1 MTIFARVE
9 KTFHIFQSTQKSKSE
24 RDFSSRSST
33 PWREIIANKV
43 VVITGASS
51 GIGEAIAKL
60 LASKG
65 ATVALAARRLDK
77 LQRVAAEIL
86 AKGGKV
92 SVHQVDVTDQEQV
105 IRLVCEVACRRLQ
118 LDKRNLS
125 LVDCRRVQR

>member
-9 KTFHIFQSTQKSKSE
+9 KTFHIFQSNQKSKSE

-33 PWREIIANKV
+33 PWREIMANKV

-51 GIGEAIAKL
+51 GIGEATAKL

-105 IRLVCEVACRRLQ
+105 IRLVCDVACRRSQ

-125 LVDCRRVQR
+125 LVGCRRVQR

>member
-1 MTIFARVE
+1 M
-9 KTFHIFQSTQKSKSE
+9 
-24 RDFSSRSST
+24 
-33 PWREIIANKV
+33 ANKV

-51 GIGEAIAKL
+51 GIGEATAKL
-60 LASKG
+60 LAAKG

-86 AKGGKV
+86 AKGGQV

-125 LVDCRRVQR
+125 LVGCRRVQR